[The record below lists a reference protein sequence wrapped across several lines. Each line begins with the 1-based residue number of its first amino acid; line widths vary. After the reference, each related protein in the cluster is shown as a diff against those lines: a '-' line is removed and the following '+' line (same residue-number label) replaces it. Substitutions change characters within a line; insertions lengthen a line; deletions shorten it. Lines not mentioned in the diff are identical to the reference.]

1 MGNIKVFILLAGLTI
16 VLLLL
21 GDLIAG
27 NSGIFVA
34 VFLCVIMNVCA
45 YWYTNTAILGIY
57 KAHHLPENDPS
68 TVYSIVK
75 SLCASASLPE
85 PTVFL
90 ITNDTPNALI
100 VGRKPSLA
108 LTTGLLNIL
117 DKNEL
122 TAVIAREIASIPRGD
137 AVLNGV
143 SALVSNSL
151 TALADAATWTLVF
164 GNKTKESK
172 LNDAVMFVIAPIAS
186 LLVKLATS
194 ADREFELDA
203 AGAKLCSHPSWLANA
218 LRKLDAYKQNGVVFS
233 NAETH
238 PGTAQLFI
246 VNPLQN
252 AKLSAQFSLQPVTS
266 ERIRRLEA
274 MTV

>member
-1 MGNIKVFILLAGLTI
+1 MGNIKAFILLAGLTI
-16 VLLLL
+16 VLLIL

-27 NSGIFVA
+27 HSGVFVA
-34 VFLCVIMNVCA
+34 VFLSIIMNVCA

-57 KAHHLPENDPS
+57 HAHHLPENDPS
-68 TVYSIVK
+68 AVYSIVK
-75 SLCASASLPE
+75 SLSSSAGLSE
-85 PTVFL
+85 PAVFL

-100 VGRKPSLA
+100 IGRKPSLA

-122 TAVIAREIASIPRGD
+122 TAVIAREIASIPQGD
-137 AVLNGV
+137 SVLNSV
-143 SALVSNSL
+143 NALVANSL
-151 TALADAATWTLVF
+151 TSLADTATWKSVF
-164 GNKTKESK
+164 GNKITESK
-172 LNDAVMFVIAPIAS
+172 LNDAVMFVVAPIAS
-186 LLVKLATS
+186 WLVRLTTS

-203 AGAKLCSHPSWLANA
+203 ASAKACGHPSWLASA
-218 LRKLDAYKQNGVVFS
+218 LKKLDAYQRKGVVFS

-252 AKLSAQFSLQPVTS
+252 AKLSAQFASQPITA
-266 ERIRRLEA
+266 ERIRRLET